1 MKRRTVLTA
10 LIGLPVVGASSLWLH
25 ERRVQAYV
33 DAAVVFGTTISIK
46 VLHENETAARKAL
59 SAAMTALREVDALM
73 SVYRADSQVGRLNL
87 DGYLSNPD
95 PRLLQVLS
103 AAQHLS
109 QRTDGAF
116 DVTVQPLWQAANERE
131 STSKALSQVDWRKL
145 DISDS
150 ALRFRQPGMGITL
163 NGIAQGYGADQ
174 ALAALKQHGIR
185 HALLDTGELASL
197 GNNEAGEPW
206 MLAVRDPRDA
216 NAFAQLLAADG
227 RCLATS
233 GDYATRFTDD
243 FSQHHIV
250 DPHTGK
256 SPTELAAVSVLAPTG
271 LLADGLSTACMV
283 LGTEKSLALAAA
295 WPEVDVM
302 CITKTGLIHRSP
314 GFPQAATT
322 RPS

>member
-10 LIGLPVVGASSLWLH
+10 MLGLPVLGVAALWLH
-25 ERRVQAYV
+25 ERRLKPYT
-33 DAAVVFGTTISIK
+33 DAAIVFGTTISIN
-46 VLHENETAARKAL
+46 VLHEDETAARTAL

-73 SVYRADSQVGRLNL
+73 TVYRTDSQVGRLNH

-95 PRLLQVLS
+95 PRLLQVLGT
-103 AAQHLS
+103 AQHLA
-109 QRTDGAF
+109 QLTDGAF
-116 DVTVQPLWQAANERE
+116 DVTVQPLWQAANERQ
-131 STSKALSQVDWRKL
+131 STSAGLSKVDWRKL
-145 DISDS
+145 SIGEYE
-150 ALRFRQPGMGITL
+150 LRFRQPGMGMTL

-206 MLAVRDPRDA
+206 RLAVRDPRSA
-216 NAFAQLLAADG
+216 NAFVQLLAADG

-243 FSQHHIV
+243 FSQHHII

-283 LGTEKSLALAAA
+283 LGAEKSLALAAA
-295 WPEVDVM
+295 WPEVDLM
-302 CITKTGLIHRSP
+302 CITKAGQIYRSP
-314 GFPQAATT
+314 GFPQAATHQ
-322 RPS
+322 PA